1 MTPSPRSITQLLIEW
16 RNGDQSALDE
26 LMPLVHS
33 TLHHMARNYMRGE
46 QPGHTLQATALIN
59 ELYLRLVNHKG
70 MRWQNRSHFYG
81 VAAQAMRRI
90 LVDYARRDR
99 ARKRQADLVDLDQ
112 AAPVVAKQRTD
123 LMALDEALIELE
135 RIDPRKSQVVVMKYF
150 GGMTDDE
157 TAEALAISTA
167 TVSREW
173 QTAKAKLLQIM
184 SRA

>member
-16 RNGDQSALDE
+16 RNGDESALDE

-33 TLHHMARNYMRGE
+33 KLHRMARNYMRGE
-46 QPGHTLQATALIN
+46 HPGHTLQATALIN
-59 ELYLRLVNHKG
+59 ELYLRLVDHKG
-70 MRWQNRSHFYG
+70 MRWQNRAHFYA

-90 LVDYARRDR
+90 LVDYARKHRTQ
-99 ARKRQADLVDLDQ
+99 KRQAELVDLDQ
-112 AAPVVAKQRTD
+112 AGPMVAKERTD
-123 LMALDEALIELE
+123 LMALDEALNELE

-167 TVSREW
+167 TVGREW